1 MKQNKRMK
9 MESSYISSIT
19 SSTLSQSTI
28 RDLALADDEE
38 EEEEEEEE
46 EGRVDF
52 GLDGEMR
59 TEGAAALKS
68 IRVRWWTNEMNY

>member
-1 MKQNKRMK
+1 MKQKKRMK

-28 RDLALADDEE
+28 RDLALADD